1 LLIGTGEYARD
12 GSAAKQPTD
21 DPAVFLRGVVSRIAD
36 NGYGAGAAAH
46 PSTRRA
52 TLS

>member
-36 NGYGAGAAAH
+36 NGYGASWEQPH
-46 PSTRRA
+46 TPRHEERR
-52 TLS
+52 